1 MDNSWLHFSYI
12 AEITV
17 SLLQISRKNTIQTR
31 FEMLNVQIC
40 HFHFNLMQILGWFP
54 QKWNAL
60 MAAVTCQFNNLKL
73 FMLRS
78 DVIWYCMIECV
89 YNKKCNLLNIQNFSA
104 VKCFVSHT
112 VKLLLQSLFEICDII
127 LSEMKLHTATTI
139 MQSSIWINQSH
150 MHFKQRILCD

>member
-12 AEITV
+12 AEVTV

-31 FEMLNVQIC
+31 SEMLNVQIC
-40 HFHFNLMQILGWFP
+40 HFDFNIMQILGWFP

-60 MAAVTCQFNNLKL
+60 MAAVTCQFNNFKL

-78 DVIWYCMIECV
+78 VRHHMVLYDRMRLQQEMQFIKYT
-89 YNKKCNLLNIQNFSA
+89 KFLR
-104 VKCFVSHT
+104 FVSHT
-112 VKLLLQSLFEICDII
+112 IKLLLQSLFEICDII

-139 MQSSIWINQSH
+139 MRSSIWINQSH